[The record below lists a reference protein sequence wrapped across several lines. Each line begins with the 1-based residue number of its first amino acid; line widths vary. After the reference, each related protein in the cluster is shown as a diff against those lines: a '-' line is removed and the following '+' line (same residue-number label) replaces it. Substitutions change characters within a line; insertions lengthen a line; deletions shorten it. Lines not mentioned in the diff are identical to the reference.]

1 MCEIG
6 WASKIV
12 LVGLVDSMVTTSLMV
27 AIVAIL
33 GIDMIAIGAVEGM
46 ILVDLTS
53 RYRRCLRHRPFRL
66 RIRYR
71 KRME

>member
-1 MCEIG
+1 
-6 WASKIV
+6 
-12 LVGLVDSMVTTSLMV
+12 MVTTSLMV

-53 RYRRCLRHRPFRL
+53 RYRRCLRHRPLRL

>member
-33 GIDMIAIGAVEGM
+33 AIEMIAIGAVEGM
-46 ILVDLTS
+46 VLVDL
-53 RYRRCLRHRPFRL
+53 HRPLRL
-66 RIRYR
+66 
-71 KRME
+71 

>member
-53 RYRRCLRHRPFRL
+53 WYRRSLRHRPLRL

>member
-27 AIVAIL
+27 AIVAIV
-33 GIDMIAIGAVEGM
+33 GIDMSAIGAVEGM
-46 ILVDLTS
+46 ILVDLTN
-53 RYRRCLRHRPFRL
+53 RYRRCLRHRPLRL